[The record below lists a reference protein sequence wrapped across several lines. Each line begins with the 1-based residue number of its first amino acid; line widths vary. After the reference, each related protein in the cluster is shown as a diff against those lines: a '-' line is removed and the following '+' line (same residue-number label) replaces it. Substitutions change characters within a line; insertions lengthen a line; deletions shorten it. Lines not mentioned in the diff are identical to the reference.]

1 MLGFNCILNCE
12 LEAVSTMN
20 ELFNRR
26 KVGRGETNW
35 QPGLAV
41 EGSRTDVLT
50 GGHSVNRPS
59 DCNSLDILPI
69 FACALQKLY
78 TSVFDC

>member
-50 GGHSVNRPS
+50 GGHSVN
-59 DCNSLDILPI
+59 
-69 FACALQKLY
+69 
-78 TSVFDC
+78 